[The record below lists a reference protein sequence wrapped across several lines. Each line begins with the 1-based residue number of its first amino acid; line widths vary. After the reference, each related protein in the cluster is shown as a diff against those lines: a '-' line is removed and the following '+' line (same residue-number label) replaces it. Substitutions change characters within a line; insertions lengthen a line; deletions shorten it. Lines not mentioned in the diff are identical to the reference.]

1 MVVSPLYL
9 PKIGIQDDSNSR
21 LPRNV
26 EPSNFRMKLKLGG
39 NNVGG
44 DSCDWSF
51 LRPFEDGEPACLPP
65 KRELGLA
72 SETSHSGVLNL
83 NSVALG
89 DCSYLIVP
97 YRERDFSG
105 TVGER
110 NGADQEGNP
119 VPRGHSSHFRFLDHN
134 RLETYILP
142 A

>member
-1 MVVSPLYL
+1 MIVSHLYL
-9 PKIGIQDDSNSR
+9 PKIRIQDESNSH
-21 LPRNV
+21 LSRNV

-39 NNVGG
+39 NKVGE

-51 LRPFEDGEPACLPP
+51 LRPFKDGEPARLLP
-65 KRELGLA
+65 KRELDLA
-72 SETSHSGVLNL
+72 SETSHSGIVNL

-110 NGADQEGNP
+110 NGADQEGDP
-119 VPRGHSSHFRFLDHN
+119 VPRGHSSHF
-134 RLETYILP
+134 
-142 A
+142 